1 MSNNFK
7 KERVAEK
14 SADGHDL
21 EERVVAI
28 NRSSKTVKGGRN
40 FSFSAIVVVG
50 DHNGNVG
57 IGVGKANEVVDAI
70 KKGVNLAKANQLKLP
85 LHKKTIPHDVEG
97 KHSGSKIVLRPASE
111 GTGVIAGGAMRA
123 VLELAGYR
131 DVLAKS
137 LGSSN
142 SLNVVHATMNGL
154 LKLESRDEILSKRGL
169 KKENA

>member
-1 MSNNFK
+1 MSNLNNNQ
-7 KERVAEK
+7 RIRPG
-14 SADGHDL
+14 DITL
-21 EERVVAI
+21 TERVVSI
-28 NRSSKTVKGGRN
+28 NRVAKVTKGGRT
-40 FSFSAIVVVG
+40 FSFTALVVVG
-50 DHNGNVG
+50 DSNGTVG
-57 IGVGKANEVVDAI
+57 HGLGKSGEVIEAINKGIEDAKKNLI
-70 KKGVNLAKANQLKLP
+70 KVPVINGTVPHEQL
-85 LHKKTIPHDVEG
+85 G
-97 KHSGSKIVLRPASE
+97 KFGGGRVLLRPASH